1 MVSRRLTVKH
11 AVVGHAINVTEIQA
25 RHSSLPWQKPDC
37 EARRF
42 ILRDMT
48 IRLRKGKASRGPLR
62 KNDRLPL
69 LVGPIAFLGI

>member
-11 AVVGHAINVTEIQA
+11 AVVGEAINVTEIRA
-25 RHSSLPWQKPDC
+25 RHSSLPCQKPDC
-37 EARRF
+37 EARTF
-42 ILRDMT
+42 ILRDVT
-48 IRLRKGKASRGPLR
+48 IRLRKGKASRGPLC